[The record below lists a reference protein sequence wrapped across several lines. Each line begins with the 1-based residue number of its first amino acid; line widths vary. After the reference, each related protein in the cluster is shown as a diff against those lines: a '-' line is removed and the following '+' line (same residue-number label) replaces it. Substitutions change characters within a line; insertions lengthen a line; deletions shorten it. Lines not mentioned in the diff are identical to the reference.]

1 MLFNRIIKKM
11 INKNKIIIILSVLI
25 FLQLILIA
33 HRVSFEPNI
42 LKNFYK
48 KDTAIKKSIK
58 DKKVYEL
65 SQFILNNKIKNFTF
79 SNFRDNEEDSS
90 IKERLISYTYPI
102 QYNKSS
108 KYIISRKKL
117 KVKNCIKKFDYSN
130 LFLYEC

>member
-1 MLFNRIIKKM
+1 M

-65 SQFILNNKIKNFTF
+65 SQFILIKKINNFTF
-79 SNFRDNEEDSS
+79 SDFKDNEEDSS
-90 IKERLISYTYPI
+90 IKERLISHIYPI
-102 QYNKSS
+102 QYNKNS
-108 KYIISRKKL
+108 KNIISRKEL
-117 KVKNCIKKFDYSN
+117 NLKNCIKTFDYSN